1 MRLHQPLL
9 QSMHPDMIEA
19 GCDEAGRGCLAGPV
33 FAAAVV
39 LPSDFECEELND
51 SKQLSEKQR
60 NRLRPLI
67 EEQALSF
74 AVAMCSNAE
83 IDELNILWAS
93 VEAMHRALS
102 KLVIMPQHILVDGN
116 RFRNYEQIP
125 HTCVVGGDAVYLSI
139 AAASVLAKT
148 YRDEYMTNL
157 AREFPRYD
165 WDCNK
170 GYPTKAHREA
180 IRKYGITPYHRKSFR
195 LLERQLDIDFGQ
207 YP

>member
-1 MRLHQPLL
+1 MRLHQQLL

-39 LPSDFECEELND
+39 LPSDFECDELND

-74 AVAMCSNAE
+74 AVAMCSNEE

-195 LLERQLDIDFGQ
+195 LL
-207 YP
+207 

>member
-39 LPSDFECEELND
+39 LPSDFECDELND

-74 AVAMCSNAE
+74 AVAMCSNEE

-93 VEAMHRALS
+93 IEAMHRALS

-116 RFRNYEQIP
+116 RFKNYEQIP

>member
-1 MRLHQPLL
+1 MKLHQPLL
-9 QSMHPDMIEA
+9 QSMHLDMIEA

-39 LPSDFECEELND
+39 LPSDFECDELND

-74 AVAMCSNAE
+74 AVAMCSNEE

-125 HTCVVGGDAVYLSI
+125 HTCVVGGDAIYLSI

-195 LLERQLDIDFGQ
+195 LL
-207 YP
+207 